1 LPGCPIEGPGAK
13 FSTSRAMG
21 PGVHRAIGL
30 AFLLLAA
37 PSVGGCARVERAR
50 HCQELA
56 EKVSPRLEEVAR
68 LAAGRQVPAALRA
81 IAGGDDG
88 SAAELGRLEFP
99 RRARARAGKDYG
111 LKLREIAAE
120 ARRAA
125 AARENED
132 RSQHSAARREVRQ

>member
-1 LPGCPIEGPGAK
+1 
-13 FSTSRAMG
+13 MG

-50 HCQELA
+50 QCQELA
-56 EKVSPRLEEVAR
+56 EKVNPRLEEVGR
-68 LAAGRQVPAALRA
+68 LAAGSQVAAALRA
-81 IAGGDDG
+81 IAGEYDAIAD
-88 SAAELGRLEFP
+88 ELGPLEFQS
-99 RRARARAGKDYG
+99 RALARAVKDYG

-125 AARENED
+125 TARENED
-132 RSQHSAARREVRQ
+132 RSQHSAARREVRQRAGQLEAAQRRLLAACQ